1 MTASTSPDHSTLTE
15 VLAGYAAAGFDGSFT
30 VDDEC
35 IRCLTC
41 HVATPP
47 SEVEIQSLRRLEG
60 ASDPADMAAVLAV
73 ACPACGQRATI
84 VLRYGPEA
92 SPAEA
97 ELLQRA
103 RDGRFT
109 EGVLPPASAPDE
121 ESVER
126 TEGGRPPR

>member
-1 MTASTSPDHSTLTE
+1 MAASSSPDHSTLTD

-35 IRCLTC
+35 VRCLTC
-41 HVATPP
+41 HVATQPP
-47 SEVEIQSLRRLEG
+47 EVEIQSLRRLEG

-103 RDGRFT
+103 RDERFT

-121 ESVER
+121 EPVER
-126 TEGGRPPR
+126 GDERTPPQ